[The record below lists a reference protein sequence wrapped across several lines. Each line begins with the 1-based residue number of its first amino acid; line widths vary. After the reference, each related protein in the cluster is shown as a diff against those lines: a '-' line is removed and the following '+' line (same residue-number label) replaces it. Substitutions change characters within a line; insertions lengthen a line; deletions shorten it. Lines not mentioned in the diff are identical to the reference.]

1 MNQNR
6 NMNDLHGYTAARA
19 IRYLPRRRAARAV
32 LEGPSE
38 KFRMPE
44 SVFKIVLADSFI
56 ENRRILE
63 QALCCCPS
71 FALVQRMQ
79 NISELV
85 SYLAGTGKFVDKDE
99 FPQPDLV
106 LLDLNLSGRRSAFE
120 VLKWVQAQTTRLYRI
135 VIFSPG
141 ANDLECEEA
150 YALGADGFV
159 TKPGSVS
166 EMVVALT
173 RIEGWLKSS
182 IEDADE
188 FCVA

>member
-1 MNQNR
+1 
-6 NMNDLHGYTAARA
+6 
-19 IRYLPRRRAARAV
+19 
-32 LEGPSE
+32 
-38 KFRMPE
+38 MPE
-44 SVFKIVLADSFI
+44 SVFKIVLADSFV

-71 FALVQRMQ
+71 FELVQR
-79 NISELV
+79 IPSIAELV
-85 SYLAGTGKFVDKDE
+85 SYLAGGGNFVDKDQ

-120 VLKWVQAQTTRLYRI
+120 VLKWVQAQPTRLYRI
-135 VIFSPG
+135 VIFSAQ

-150 YALGADGFV
+150 YSLGADGFV
-159 TKPGSVS
+159 SKPGSVA

-182 IEDADE
+182 ILEDAEE